1 MNLHE
6 DKARIRAE
14 IRARRASRSDADR
27 SAAGRSLARHGMAI
41 IAELPSDAI
50 LTGYLS
56 LPTEPDLDP
65 LIVQASASGRAMW
78 VPRIEGPDLAW
89 VAFSPGDPV
98 RSGPMGIREPLG
110 PAVGSPSSAG
120 VMFLPGLAVG
130 RDGCRL
136 GQGGGYYDRVLAD
149 VPPRD
154 LGGPLLVIVLYAD
167 EIVDAV
173 PAEPH
178 DRRVDAALTP
188 LGLLDF

>member
-1 MNLHE
+1 VNVQTA
-6 DKARIRAE
+6 KAEMRSVIRAQ
-14 IRARRASRSDADR
+14 RTARGPAEG
-27 SAAGRSLARHGMAI
+27 SAAAQAVAEHGMALLD
-41 IAELPSDAI
+41 ALPPRTTITA
-50 LTGYLS
+50 YLS
-56 LPTEPDLDP
+56 LPSEPNVDP
-65 LIVQASASGRAMW
+65 LIERADAAGHVVL
-78 VPRIEGPDLAW
+78 VPRIEGRDLAW
-89 VAFSPGDPV
+89 VAYRPGDPV
-98 RSGPMGIREPLG
+98 RSGPLGIREPLG
-110 PAVGSPSSAG
+110 PAAGSPSSAG

-154 LGGPLLVIVLYAD
+154 LGGPLLVIVLFAD